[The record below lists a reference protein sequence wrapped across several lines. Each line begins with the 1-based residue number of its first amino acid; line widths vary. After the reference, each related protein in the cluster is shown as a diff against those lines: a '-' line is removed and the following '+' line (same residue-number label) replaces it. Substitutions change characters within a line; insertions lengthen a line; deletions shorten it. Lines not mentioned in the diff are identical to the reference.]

1 MFRIA
6 YPYDPDEL
14 EAKHPPFVQ
23 DLIAMQE
30 ANQLEALMEIGK
42 MIAALKQLG
51 LKCGFTKKMFNSP
64 LYELKTHSRGGQKG
78 GARAYLFR
86 SNNNFLICRAECKI
100 SNEPDPE
107 LLESAAYILL
117 TFKSGRPVFPV
128 WMKTQ
133 FKLLETTHEKP

>member
-14 EAKHPPFVQ
+14 EAIHPPFVQ
-23 DLIAMQE
+23 DLIAMRQ
-30 ANQLEALMEIGK
+30 ANQWQALMEISK

-51 LKCGFTKKMFNSP
+51 LGCGFTKKMFDSP

-78 GARAYLFR
+78 GTRVYLFR

-117 TFKSGRPVFPV
+117 AFKTGRPIFPV
-128 WMKTQ
+128 WMKNPI
-133 FKLLETTHEKP
+133 LYGDNP